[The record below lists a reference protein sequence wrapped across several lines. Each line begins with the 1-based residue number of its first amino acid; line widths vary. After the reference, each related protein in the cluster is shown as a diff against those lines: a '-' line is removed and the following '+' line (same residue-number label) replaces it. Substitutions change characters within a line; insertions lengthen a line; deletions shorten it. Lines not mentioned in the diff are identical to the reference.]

1 VHPRH
6 NEANLARDG
15 DLILRIR
22 ARDRSALEELYL
34 CYHPRIARFLA
45 RFAPGREDAEEII
58 NDTFMAVWMRAGVFR
73 SESQVSTWI
82 FGIAYRVAM
91 RSLGWRRRH
100 RRGQSILSRQERHQE
115 PTPGADLREC
125 LDAALARL
133 PVEQRVTLTL
143 AYQIGFS
150 VEEISRIM
158 QAPIGT
164 VKSRMFHAR
173 QNLRE
178 CVRGK
183 AAIKTAAV
191 GDHSN
196 RQLLVERRQVPRQ

>member
-1 VHPRH
+1 VHPRY
-6 NEANLARDG
+6 NKANLARDT
-15 DLILRIR
+15 DLILRIQ

-34 CYHPRIARFLA
+34 CYYPRIARFLA
-45 RFAPGREDAEEII
+45 RFAPAREDSEEIV
-58 NDTFMAVWMRAGVFR
+58 NDTFMVVWMRARIFR

-91 RSLGWRRRH
+91 HALRRQRRH
-100 RRGQSILSRQERHQE
+100 RRGQSILSLQEQHE
-115 PTPGADLREC
+115 DPTPDADLKEC

-133 PVEQRVTLTL
+133 PVEQRVTVTL
-143 AYQIGFS
+143 AYQMGFS

-158 QAPIGT
+158 KSPTGT

-183 AAIKTAAV
+183 PAIKTAAV
-191 GDHSN
+191 GHKLFESGTN
-196 RQLLVERRQVPRQ
+196 

>member
-1 VHPRH
+1 VHPRY
-6 NEANLARDG
+6 NKANLARDT
-15 DLILRIR
+15 DLILRIQ
-22 ARDRSALEELYL
+22 ARDRLALEELYL
-34 CYHPRIARFLA
+34 CYYPRIARFLA
-45 RFAPGREDAEEII
+45 RFAPAREDTEEIV
-58 NDTFMAVWMRAGVFR
+58 NDTFMVVWMRARIFR

-91 RSLGWRRRH
+91 HALRRQRRH
-100 RRGQSILSRQERHQE
+100 RRGQSILSLQEQHE
-115 PTPGADLREC
+115 DPTPDADLKEC

-133 PVEQRVTLTL
+133 PVEQRVTVTL
-143 AYQIGFS
+143 AYQMGFS

-158 QAPIGT
+158 QSPTGT

-183 AAIKTAAV
+183 PAIKTAAV
-191 GDHSN
+191 GHKLFESGTN
-196 RQLLVERRQVPRQ
+196 